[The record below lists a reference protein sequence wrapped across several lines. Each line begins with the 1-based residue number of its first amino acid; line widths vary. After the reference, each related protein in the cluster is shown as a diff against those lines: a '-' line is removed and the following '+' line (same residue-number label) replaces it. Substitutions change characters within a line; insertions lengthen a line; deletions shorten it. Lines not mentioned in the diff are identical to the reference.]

1 MLRRYFARYLRCLH
15 DFFNDRPWSYRQGV
29 LDYYDHL
36 LLSCKVS
43 SFAGCL
49 YVKLSA
55 KVCEFSE
62 AVRGAL
68 EAGALTMIGSLAAT
82 LNKAQQQG
90 TLSGQVNCP
99 SCARTIY
106 IFWLVASPQSKICR
120 EKAPLLNARQVME
133 HTLRGAQK
141 YTYQST
147 GLPGVN
153 YATEHPFHPTQAG
166 WYYRAESYLYGP
178 FNASAQ
184 H

>member
-1 MLRRYFARYLRCLH
+1 MDLVVLLRQAAVHEGSFYPYFPSREAFGAAMLRRYFVRYLRCLH

-62 AVRGAL
+62 AMRGAL

-90 TLSGQVNCP
+90 TLSGQLNCP

-133 HTLRGAQK
+133 HTLR
-141 YTYQST
+141 
-147 GLPGVN
+147 
-153 YATEHPFHPTQAG
+153 
-166 WYYRAESYLYGP
+166 
-178 FNASAQ
+178 SAQ
-184 H
+184 NILTSLPVFQE